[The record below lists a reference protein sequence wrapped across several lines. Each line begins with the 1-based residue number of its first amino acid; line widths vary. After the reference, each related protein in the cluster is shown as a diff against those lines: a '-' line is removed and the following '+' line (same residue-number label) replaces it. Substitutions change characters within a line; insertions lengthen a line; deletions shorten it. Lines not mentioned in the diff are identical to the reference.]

1 MKILTSRPIIEA
13 RSNADGENMQ
23 MVKDYLSTQKQERKE
38 SRGKAVS
45 DVLAGS
51 SSRKDTR
58 RGGKE
63 VSRASRLES
72 KDKRVSERIANRQ
85 ARAQRRTDR
94 KAKRNA
100 KKLILVKTPR
110 SKDPKFF
117 FPLQKL
123 RLSKRKKG
131 KYEKVYADGT
141 ISEVDATMVITD
153 PNTGAVYDKKE
164 ISNATGVPTTTITPE
179 TLKSF
184 ETTTTVDPTTNQ
196 TTESIEVNDN
206 LVSGA
211 EDGNAYLNSDIQ
223 GSQEPPQN
231 VAEDDKKKEDENKPM
246 SKTTKIV
253 IGVAV
258 TAIVGLIVYAV
269 VKGRSAVPK
278 I

>member
-1 MKILTSRPIIEA
+1 
-13 RSNADGENMQ
+13 
-23 MVKDYLSTQKQERKE
+23 
-38 SRGKAVS
+38 
-45 DVLAGS
+45 
-51 SSRKDTR
+51 
-58 RGGKE
+58 
-63 VSRASRLES
+63 
-72 KDKRVSERIANRQ
+72 
-85 ARAQRRTDR
+85 
-94 KAKRNA
+94 
-100 KKLILVKTPR
+100 
-110 SKDPKFF
+110 
-117 FPLQKL
+117 
-123 RLSKRKKG
+123 
-131 KYEKVYADGT
+131 
-141 ISEVDATMVITD
+141 MVITD